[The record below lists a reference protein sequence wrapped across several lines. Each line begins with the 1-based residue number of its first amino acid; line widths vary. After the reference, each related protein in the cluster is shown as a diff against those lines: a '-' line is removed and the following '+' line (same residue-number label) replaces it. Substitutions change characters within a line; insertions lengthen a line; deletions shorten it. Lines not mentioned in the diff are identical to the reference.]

1 MRPELF
7 EKHPLVIS
15 GDTERIEDNS
25 FTFKSCSEIIIEEG
39 VKEIGGWAFAWN
51 NADKASIPSTIL
63 KIEENPFAHSHI
75 FNVTCLSPN
84 YHVYDG
90 ALVENN
96 TFRMVSYV
104 GQDRYSGKDVFELKD
119 ADNDSSCKFEY
130 IIPSYIRI
138 LGEGCFRGRILDK
151 ITIPQTVVTI
161 LQNPFVGC
169 SAEIINY
176 SPNYIL
182 ENGFLIEKASRTL
195 IAYVGKEKD
204 IVVPDGIEIIE
215 GSAFELLEYGV
226 NSITLPNSI
235 TIIRDNFGEE
245 CELQHIYVPK
255 EKVSLIQ
262 ELLPKHKNIINVIGA
277 NDNKTL
283 ASDDG
288 QFASQNTQCEVE
300 CNGYEE
306 AVKQE
311 LAETYKPN
319 YSFLAFLFSMIFIIG
334 VGVSYLVGCLCSW
347 DFTLSDW
354 NIFSIVISSILAILS
369 IAFGILMVMH
379 SNRQD
384 KKDEEWKI
392 ERKHRMRTRK
402 DSLRDQIRNSGGMCI
417 IMADLIDALGYPVL
431 EEGDNWIRL
440 RITDTSSIKLE
451 QTDWEHQSVTYYIN
465 ENGKFIEQI
474 QGFKTMG
481 YMPMVTSREVIIQT
495 IKEKIWNY
503 GLSEHP
509 GYKVKSENTYS
520 FSDCLMR
527 DLYII
532 AYQNEGEISDG
543 VDTVIKSFAEQ
554 YGMDD
559 SKIDKIRS
567 QVIYNKGAIPAFI
580 LDCYPDD
587 VSSINEYIKDM
598 VSIYKYTM
606 KATSTEQGY
615 KYMCDVAA
623 KMGMVEKRI
632 EEIIQSNIES

>member
-1 MRPELF
+1 MRAELF
-7 EKHPLVIS
+7 EKKPLVIS

-25 FTFKSCSEIIIEEG
+25 YAFKSCSEIIIEEG

-51 NADKASIPSTIL
+51 NADKASIPSSIV
-63 KIEENPFAHSHI
+63 KIEENPFPHSHI
-75 FNVTCLSPN
+75 FNVTCQSPN

-104 GQDRYSGKDVFELKD
+104 GQDRYSGKNVFELED
-119 ADNDSSCKFEY
+119 ADNDTSCTFEY
-130 IIPSYIRI
+130 TIPSYIRI
-138 LGEGCFRGRILDK
+138 LGEGCFRGRRLDK

-161 LQNPFVGC
+161 LQNPFVDC

-255 EKVSLIQ
+255 DKVSLFQ
-262 ELLPKHKNIINVIGA
+262 ELLPKYKNIIGLKEI
-277 NDNKTL
+277 KT
-283 ASDDG
+283 AAPIDD
-288 QFASQNTQCEVE
+288 QQTSQNTQYEVE
-300 CNGYEE
+300 PNEYDK
-306 AVKQE
+306 AVKNE

-319 YSFLAFLFSMIFIIG
+319 YSFLAFLFSMTFVIG
-334 VGVSYLVGCLCSW
+334 IGVSYLVGCLCSL
-347 DFTLSDW
+347 DFALSDW
-354 NIFSIVISSILAILS
+354 NIVSIVISSILVILS
-369 IAFGILMVMH
+369 IALGIVLVVH
-379 SNRQD
+379 GNRQD

-392 ERKHRMRTRK
+392 ERKHRMRARK

-417 IMADLIDALGYPVL
+417 IMADLIEALGYPVL

-520 FSDCLMR
+520 FSACLMR

-623 KMGMVEKRI
+623 KMGMAEKHI